1 MEKKRCTAV
10 ILAAGSGS
18 RMKSTTAKQFLP
30 LNGKPLIWYSLHAVE
45 QSSVIDDCILVAS
58 DVEYIRTEIVE
69 KYQFQKVSAIVPGGG
84 ERWESVANAMK
95 FLETEEKEINSPH
108 GYVFIH
114 DGARP
119 FLTEN
124 ILQNTL
130 NAVQKYHACVAAV
143 PSKDT
148 IKLSDE
154 NGFVK
159 STPDRRTVWN
169 IQTPQVFDRNLIVS
183 AYHDLTVEAEKVGKE
198 NIKVTDDAS
207 VVELYSDCHVKLA
220 EGSYTNIKVTTPED
234 LNIAKIFIEN
244 FFDKNY
250 KKGVDI

>member
-95 FLETEEKEINSPH
+95 FLETEEKEIN
-108 GYVFIH
+108 
-114 DGARP
+114 
-119 FLTEN
+119 N
-124 ILQNTL
+124 
-130 NAVQKYHACVAAV
+130 
-143 PSKDT
+143 
-148 IKLSDE
+148 
-154 NGFVK
+154 
-159 STPDRRTVWN
+159 
-169 IQTPQVFDRNLIVS
+169 
-183 AYHDLTVEAEKVGKE
+183 
-198 NIKVTDDAS
+198 
-207 VVELYSDCHVKLA
+207 
-220 EGSYTNIKVTTPED
+220 
-234 LNIAKIFIEN
+234 
-244 FFDKNY
+244 
-250 KKGVDI
+250 